1 MKHPAFVFGAVVMT
15 RVLVDVSRETVA
27 FGQDAL
33 CGCDWLMVGGNSFA
47 LPKRELRLRSG
58 SPLRRRDV

>member
-1 MKHPAFVFGAVVMT
+1 VFHVKHPAFAFGAVVMT

-33 CGCDWLMVGGNSFA
+33 CGCDWLMCGRQ
-47 LPKRELRLRSG
+47 LLR
-58 SPLRRRDV
+58 VAEA

>member
-1 MKHPAFVFGAVVMT
+1 MKHPAFAFGAVVMT

-33 CGCDWLMVGGNSFA
+33 CGCDWMMCGRQL
-47 LPKRELRLRSG
+47 LR
-58 SPLRRRDV
+58 VAEA